1 LRIDV
6 NIMFIYLHRISN
18 LNLKNKGRKY
28 ICEHRNLLKHIA
40 MYFKVFQS
48 VSNLKALKLANI

>member
-1 LRIDV
+1 MRIDI

-18 LNLKNKGRKY
+18 LKPENTGHKY
-28 ICEHRNLLKHIA
+28 ICEHRNILKYIT
-40 MYFKVFQS
+40 MYFKVLQC